1 MFKVLILE
9 DDTELNR
16 SMCAFL
22 RQHGY
27 EPTGCK
33 EAHEAYDAL
42 FSAKY
47 DLIIAD
53 IMLPGIDG
61 FEFAASVRAE
71 NKDIPMMFVTAR
83 DDFLSKKLGFDA
95 GVDDYMTKPVDLDEL
110 LLRIGALLRRARI
123 ASSKN
128 LTVGSFSMDAD
139 AYTATNDGVP
149 VALTVREFNILYK
162 LLSYPGKTFTRYQL
176 MEEFWSAES
185 SSGPRTVDVYMA
197 KIREKVE
204 CCPDFEIGT
213 VRGLGYKAIIKNET

>member
-9 DDTELNR
+9 DDKELNR

-27 EPTGCK
+27 EPTGC
-33 EAHEAYDAL
+33 ENAHDAYDSL

-53 IMLPGIDG
+53 IMLPDIDG

-83 DDFLSKKLGFDA
+83 DDFMSKKRGFNA

-110 LLRIGALLRRARI
+110 LLRIGALLRRAKI
-123 ASSKN
+123 AVSKT
-128 LTVGSFSMDAD
+128 LSLGSFLMDAD
-139 AYTATNDGVP
+139 AYVATSGGSDLG
-149 VALTVREFNILYK
+149 LTVREFNILYK

-204 CCPDFEIGT
+204 SCPEFEIKT
-213 VRGLGYKAIIKNET
+213 VRGLGYKAIISGE

>member
-9 DDTELNR
+9 DDKELNR

-27 EPTGCK
+27 EPTGCGN
-33 EAHEAYDAL
+33 AHDAYDSL
-42 FSAKY
+42 SSAKY

-53 IMLPGIDG
+53 IMLPDIDG

-83 DDFLSKKLGFDA
+83 DDFMSKKRGFNA

-110 LLRIGALLRRARI
+110 LLRIGALLRRAKI
-123 ASSKN
+123 AVSKT
-128 LTVGSFSMDAD
+128 LSLGSFLMDAD
-139 AYTATNDGVP
+139 AYVATSDGSDIG
-149 VALTVREFNILYK
+149 LTVREFNILYK

-176 MEEFWSAES
+176 MEEFWSVES

-204 CCPDFEIGT
+204 CCPEFEIKT
-213 VRGLGYKAIIKNET
+213 VRGLGYKAIISGE